1 VSEFSAPVSE
11 FGALF
16 TRAAKLMR
24 SAADAALSRHGV
36 RVGQNL
42 VMAALAEEDGLTPG
56 ELARRLHVTTPTIV
70 KMATRME
77 VAGLTTRRRDT
88 RDARLVRLYLTDHAR
103 SLVEPVEQELHRL
116 EERATANLTATE
128 RRHLEAA
135 LTKIIENLEAI
146 APPAEHGLDES

>member
-1 VSEFSAPVSE
+1 VSEFS
-11 FGALF
+11 ALF

-42 VMAALAEEDGLTPG
+42 VLAALAEEDGLTPG

-77 VAGLTTRRRDT
+77 PTGLITRRRDT
-88 RDARLVRLYLTDHAR
+88 QDARLVRLYLTDHAR
-103 SLVEPVEQELHRL
+103 SLVGPIEQELHRL
-116 EERATANLTATE
+116 QEHATANLTSAE

-135 LTKIIENLEAI
+135 LAKIIENLETI
-146 APPAEHGLDES
+146 APPAEHGPDEADG